1 MGLLCRL
8 IQNNMGLLNYWRSI
22 LWALLSLIAC
32 ILPSKSLPQINKIF
46 VPHFDKVVHFTL
58 FFILT
63 LILLYES
70 RLRKANASLSRKTI
84 IWIVVITLVYAS
96 ILEGVQFFFT
106 ASRSG
111 NLADL
116 AANLLGIFVAL
127 LVYRFGAKL
136 LASIKRTR

>member
-1 MGLLCRL
+1 
-8 IQNNMGLLNYWRSI
+8 MGLLNYWRSI

>member
-1 MGLLCRL
+1 M
-8 IQNNMGLLNYWRSI
+8 
-22 LWALLSLIAC
+22 
-32 ILPSKSLPQINKIF
+32 NKILI
-46 VPHFDKVVHFTL
+46 PHFDKVVHFSL

-70 RLRKANASLSRKTI
+70 KLRKANASLSRKTI
-84 IWIVVITLVYAS
+84 IWLIVATLVYAS
-96 ILEGVQFFFT
+96 ILEGVQFLFI

-127 LVYRFGAKL
+127 LVYGFGAKL
-136 LASIKRTR
+136 LASIKKDTVRE